1 MNRSLPILCLF
12 LVILPLVLAG
22 PPLPDRASP
31 TPTDAL
37 WEEIEALKEKYRN
50 TTMPDN
56 SPDRAVF
63 KRIYVA
69 APSSESAVEALID
82 LTTIRLSPPGTTER
96 ITAFSESPAAG
107 TLFSLGDIAK
117 PHIEARLAGDELTA
131 LQREILS
138 EVLFRWERQAE
149 SKRIDAEFWKTQR
162 AEEARQ
168 AAEIGAAA
176 TEAMK
181 GSSGENPD
189 QPNPN
194 GKLVRTMLV
203 AAGALA
209 LVWLGIRWRVRM
221 PHHT

>member
-12 LVILPLVLAG
+12 LVTGPLVLAG
-22 PPLPDRASP
+22 PPLPDRASSA
-31 TPTDAL
+31 PTDAL

-50 TTMPDN
+50 TTMPDD

-69 APSSESAVEALID
+69 ARSSESVVEALID

-96 ITAFSESPAAG
+96 ITSFSESPAAG

-149 SKRIDAEFWKTQR
+149 SKRIDAEFWKTLR

-168 AAEIGAAA
+168 AAEIEAAA
-176 TEAMK
+176 AETMK
-181 GSSGENPD
+181 GGSGENPD
-189 QPNPN
+189 GPNPN
-194 GKLVRTMLV
+194 AKLVWAMLV

-209 LVWLGIRWRVRM
+209 LVWMGVRCCA
-221 PHHT
+221 PRRHHA